1 MIQIIHT
8 DSGNQDFKDLVKL
21 LDELLADLDG
31 DEHAFYDQFNKID
44 ALKYVIV
51 AYKHGKAVGCGA
63 MKEFAPDTME
73 VKRMY
78 TLPEARGKGIAS
90 EVLAELEK
98 WAASLGY
105 SKTILETGLRQQDA
119 VALYRKRGYFQIE
132 NYGQYAGVG
141 NSLCFEKVL

>member
-1 MIQIIHT
+1 MIEIIHT
-8 DSGNQDFKDLVKL
+8 DSNNEDFKALVKL

-31 DEHAFYDQFNKID
+31 DEHSFYDQYNKID

-51 AYKHGKAVGCGA
+51 AYRHGKAVGCGA
-63 MKEFAPDTME
+63 IKEFVPGTME

-105 SKTILETGLRQQDA
+105 EKTVLETGIRQQDA
-119 VALYRKRGYFQIE
+119 VALYKKRGYTLIE
-132 NYGQYAGVG
+132 NYGQYAGVE
-141 NSLCFEKVL
+141 NSVCFEKIL